1 MGEGVTPPT
10 GLPAAVVVA
19 AATAA
24 ERLREG
30 MPSSTRER
38 WLPTSRGVVR
48 PRWLPASSAE
58 SWPCSAAAAAA
69 RSACP
74 KSGVGE
80 AALSSQTSGGGHQPI
95 HRAVRAP
102 S

>member
-24 ERLREG
+24 ERLSEG

-38 WLPTSRGVVR
+38 WLPTSSGVLS
-48 PRWLPASSAE
+48 PRWLPTSSAD
-58 SWPCSAAAAAA
+58 SWPCNAAAAAA
-69 RSACP
+69 RSACQ
-74 KSGVGE
+74 GWG
-80 AALSSQTSGGGHQPI
+80 
-95 HRAVRAP
+95 
-102 S
+102 